1 MVVSLLNS
9 NVIYDEN
16 INLDKSDVNN
26 RSPLYKAKIYDMF
39 ILFSIGNI
47 KNTFIEQNI
56 IYYPIYIIKND
67 KVKLQIGVYETSPEQ
82 QMEIIDENGNIEVSY
97 LNNILFYSFVNK
109 ELIKKF
115 EYKEKSKSV
124 YNYTENEP
132 WIQTFMKNNNYDI
145 IDNEGSGDCL
155 FATIRDG
162 LKYVNRNVSVKEQR
176 EILSNELSENTF
188 NQYKTLYDNLMSETE
203 NIQEQLNRLVKEHK
217 EIKTKINSSKYAD
230 LKDNLLKERE
240 KVKKEHKELKEKLQI
255 QKEINSEFKFMKNI
269 NTIEDLRNFI
279 KTKNYWGDTW
289 AISILER
296 VLNIKLIILSSEAY
310 SNGDLNNV
318 LICGSTDDPVLIE
331 KNIFEPSHYIM
342 VEYTGNH
349 YKLITYNDKGTLT
362 FDEIPLD
369 IKNMILDKC
378 FEGERSSFKI
388 IPDFK
393 ELITQEVITSDK
405 KETPKDKKDKIDKKL
420 YDDNTIF
427 QYYIKS
433 SGKSLPGK
441 GAGEKI
447 NIEDITK
454 YKELGKIPDWRK
466 KLSNDWVQTFEL
478 DGHTWSSVE
487 HYFNAHKFKNVSKD
501 FYESFALDVNPN
513 DELSTDPAFAKA
525 AGSLT
530 GKYKSKQIRPKN
542 IKIDPN
548 FDDYKDEILKKALYA
563 KFNQNKELKQLLK
576 ETKDAK
582 LQEFV
587 QGNPPIVSMELMR
600 IREQL
605 S

>member
-16 INLDKSDVNN
+16 TNLDKTDVNI

-82 QMEIIDENGNIEVSY
+82 QMEIIDEKGNIEVSY

-115 EYKEKSKSV
+115 EYKEKTKV
-124 YNYTENEP
+124 EYTYKENEP
-132 WIQTFMKNNNYDI
+132 WIQTFMQSNNYDI
-145 IDNEGSGDCL
+145 QDNEGGGDCL
-155 FATIRDG
+155 FAAIRDG
-162 LKYVNRNVSVKEQR
+162 LKYVNKDVSVKEQR
-176 EILSNELSENTF
+176 ELLSNELSEETF

-203 NIQEQLNRLVKEHK
+203 NMKEQLKRLANEHK
-217 EIKTKINSSKYAD
+217 EITTKIKSKKYSD
-230 LKDNLLKERE
+230 LKGNLLKESKR
-240 KVKKEHKELKEKLQI
+240 VKNEHEELKDKLKV
-255 QKEINSEFKFMKNI
+255 QKEINSEFNFMKNI
-269 NTIEDLRNFI
+269 NTIEDLRKYI
-279 KTKNYWGDTW
+279 KTRNYWGDTW

-296 VLNIKLIILSSEAY
+296 VLNIKLIIFSSEAY

-318 LICGSTDDPVLIE
+318 LICGSIDDPVLIE

-342 VEYTGNH
+342 VEHTGNH
-349 YKLITYNDKGTLT
+349 YTLIRYNEKGAFN
-362 FDEIPLD
+362 FDEIPLE

-378 FEGERSSFKI
+378 FEGQQSAFKI
-388 IPDFK
+388 IPEFKALLIEETKEEIKDIKTKDK
-393 ELITQEVITSDK
+393 EL
-405 KETPKDKKDKIDKKL
+405 
-420 YDDNTIF
+420 YDENTIF

-447 NIEDITK
+447 KIEDITK
-454 YKELGKIPDWRK
+454 YKELGKIPEWRK
-466 KLSNDWVQTFEL
+466 KLSNEWVQPFEL
-478 DGHTWSSVE
+478 DGHTWNSVE
-487 HYFNAHKFKNVSKD
+487 HYYNASKFKNTSKD
-501 FYESFALDVNPN
+501 FYLSFAIDVNPN
-513 DELSTDPAFAKA
+513 DDISTDPFMAKG
-525 AGSLT
+525 AGSAT
-530 GKYKSKQIRPKN
+530 GKYKNKQIRPKN
-542 IKIDPN
+542 IKIDPK
-548 FDDYKDEILKKALYA
+548 FEDYKDEILNKALYA

-587 QGNPPIVSMELMR
+587 QGNPPIVSIELMR